1 MTITVLVIALALCAV
16 VLLYTAV
23 RSRRKQ
29 AGQHVRAVDL
39 NAFRTL
45 MDRDDELFMKEKLP
59 RSKFRQLKRQ
69 RIRVIVRYVG
79 RIAGNASAVLHMG
92 EAARVSPTP
101 EVAQTA
107 AQVTELAGQIR
118 VQCLVAM
125 MKLSLEYVMPSLQLT
140 PAMLVPKYL
149 ILRENV
155 KRLSSLQPQTP
166 VPLATAI

>member
-1 MTITVLVIALALCAV
+1 MTITVLVVALALCAV
-16 VLLYTAV
+16 VLFYTAV

-29 AGQHVRAVDL
+29 AGPAFRSVDL

-59 RSKFRQLKRQ
+59 RGEFFHLKRQ
-69 RIRVIVRYVG
+69 RIRVTVRYVA
-79 RIAGNASAVLHMG
+79 RIAANASAVLRVG
-92 EAARVSPTP
+92 EAARLSPAP

-118 VQCLVAM
+118 VQCLLAFA
-125 MKLSLEYVMPSLQLT
+125 KLTMEYAMPSLQLT
-140 PAMLVPKYL
+140 PAILEPKYQT
-149 ILRENV
+149 LRENM
-155 KRLSSLQPQTP
+155 KRLSNLQTQNP